1 VNYLR
6 LDKFLKVS
14 RIIKRRT
21 LAKEICDAGKVL
33 VNGRIAKAGT
43 EIKAGDIIS
52 LDYGYRI
59 VKIRVLNTPKS
70 ASVETAREM
79 YEEL

>member
-1 VNYLR
+1 MNYLR